1 MAIFHNG
8 KEITEVYHGNKAIM
22 AIYSGARLVW
32 ETIRS
37 CFGKGYWVNTLPW
50 KNDDTW
56 KNE

>member
-8 KEITEVYHGNKAIM
+8 KDITEVYHGNKAIM